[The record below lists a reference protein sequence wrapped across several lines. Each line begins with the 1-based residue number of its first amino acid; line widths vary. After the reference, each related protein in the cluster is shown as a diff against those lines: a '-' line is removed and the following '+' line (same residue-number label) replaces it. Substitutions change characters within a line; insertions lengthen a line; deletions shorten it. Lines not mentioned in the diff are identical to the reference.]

1 MMRTKQLLVS
11 AMALPLLFAACS
23 QEELVSDNSNS
34 LTGRKTVQNVV
45 INTDVPATR
54 MEFGN
59 GYEWV
64 AGDQFGACLMDEF
77 APSND
82 GNWWNDFTLVDY
94 IQTNYPFTRQESKN
108 WTSEAVMQ
116 EGNYFFY
123 FPYNY
128 NMGGKRTPIRLTVP
142 TEQYVKDGEATSTVL
157 NNQLFL
163 AYSPIVAEEG
173 KEQEVLDLTM
183 QPVLAFPAFNLKN
196 VGTGSLT
203 VKRIAFTAESG
214 TVLGKTESNATMWPA
229 EYELKAQGFNNTGF
243 ALLDDKGQR
252 SALTGQ
258 LSPVGD
264 KKVSKVVVTFGEEGI
279 ELSSQEA
286 AWAYIMLPPATN
298 LVNPKLYIYTDA
310 GLGIAELDAKHT
322 DAGTGNITNITNDR
336 ALTSFEYNDDAQVY
350 ITFDNTAMD
359 QPFDLTTSST
369 SDLEDLVEWSQNN
382 TAATLNATITGD
394 KVQITKKIY
403 DILAKNNNMVLNIKC
418 ANAGDATITI
428 PAGIPA
434 DVFDRINFENVNVV
448 NKTDLTL
455 AKDVKKNNVA
465 PAKITNEATI
475 TLAGNSYDLTS
486 TMVDNNGTVT
496 FQAADGKVMTV
507 SMGNTNGGK
516 YLNNTDKG
524 TVTVATDVNV
534 TAGGIVN
541 NGTLTINE
549 DVTLDGRIE
558 NGANGSKNGIINVN
572 GAWTTKFQAGAN
584 YGVINVAATGS
595 ITIPSGSKF
604 TNNANVVTNP
614 QTQAVEF
621 ESVINNSGAINGITN
636 NGTIVMKNANARL
649 ATESSSTGEI
659 DNTEG
664 SNYVTKQVSETVFCV
679 VTEAIKA
686 SALDDLIKDANAK
699 RLDISGSI
707 TIDPA
712 EDETD
717 VTVEV
722 VEVNVEG
729 NLKIDGAEKTLRFV
743 NGTTGTTVNI
753 NAGTTEITARSTVSL
768 GANGKCDGTLNLTD
782 DATLIIANNARLY
795 GNKGTVNGTVEN
807 YGNWYYLTGGTWA
820 EY

>member
-1 MMRTKQLLVS
+1 
-11 AMALPLLFAACS
+11 MALPLLFAACS

-54 MEFGN
+54 MQFGN
-59 GYEWV
+59 DYEWV

-77 APSND
+77 IPSND

-94 IQTNYPFTRQESKN
+94 IQTNYPFTRQESAN

-173 KEQEVLDLTM
+173 KEKEVLNLTM

-203 VKRIAFTAESG
+203 VKRIAFAADS
-214 TVLGKTESNATMWPA
+214 KQWPG
-229 EYELKAQGFNNTGF
+229 EYELKATGFNNTGF
-243 ALLDDKGQR
+243 ALLDDKVQR
-252 SALTGQ
+252 DELIGQ
-258 LSPVGD
+258 LSSVTD
-264 KKVSKVVVTFGEEGI
+264 KEVSKVVVTFGEEGI
-279 ELSSQEA
+279 ELSSQEDM
-286 AWAYIMLPPATN
+286 WAYIMLPPSTN
-298 LVNPKLYIYTDA
+298 LSNPKLYIYTDA
-310 GLGIAELDAKHT
+310 GLGIADLSAPHT
-322 DAGTGNITNITNDR
+322 DAGTTAKNITNDR
-336 ALTSFEYNDDAQVY
+336 ALTSFDYNDDAAVY

-359 QPFDLTTSST
+359 QPFDMTMSST
-369 SDLEDLVEWSQNN
+369 SDLEDLVEWSENN
-382 TAATLNATITGD
+382 TDVTLNATITGD

-403 DILAKNNNMVLNIKC
+403 DILAENKKMELNIKC

-496 FQAADGKVMTV
+496 FQAADGKAMTV

-516 YLNNTDKG
+516 YLNNTNKG
-524 TVTVATDVNV
+524 TVTVATGVTV

-549 DVTLDGRIE
+549 DVTLDGRIG
-558 NGANGSKNGIINVN
+558 NGASGSKNGVINVN
-572 GAWTTKFQAGAN
+572 GAWTTKFQTGAN
-584 YGVINVAATGS
+584 YGIINVAATGS
-595 ITIPSGSKF
+595 LTIPSDSKY
-604 TNNANVVTNP
+604 TNYANVVNNP

-621 ESVINNSGAINGITN
+621 ESVINNNGAINGITN

-649 ATESSSTGEI
+649 VTERSSKGEI

-664 SNYVTKQVSETVFCV
+664 SNYVTKQASETVFCV
-679 VTEAIKA
+679 VTEAITA
-686 SALDDLIKDANAK
+686 TELDDMIKDANAK

-712 EDETD
+712 EDETE

-722 VEVNVEG
+722 EAVNVEG
-729 NLKIDGAEKTLRFV
+729 NLKIDGAEKVLRFT
-743 NGTTGTTVNI
+743 NGTTGTTFNI
-753 NAGTTEITARSTVSL
+753 NAGTTEITARSMMSL
-768 GANGKCDGTLNLTD
+768 GASGTIDGTMNIG
-782 DATLIIANNARLY
+782 ANAKLIIANNAWLWA
-795 GNKGTVNGTVEN
+795 KAGTNPTNVEN
-807 YGNWYYLTGGTWA
+807 YGTWRTGSN
-820 EY
+820 

>member
-54 MEFGN
+54 MQFGGN
-59 GYEWV
+59 DYEWV

-77 APSND
+77 TPSND
-82 GNWWNDFTLVDY
+82 GNWWNDFILVDY
-94 IQTNYPFTRQESKN
+94 IQTNYPFTRQESEN

-163 AYSPIVAEEG
+163 AYSPIFAEEG
-173 KEQEVLDLTM
+173 KEKEVLNLTM

-203 VKRIAFTAESG
+203 VKRIAFAADN
-214 TVLGKTESNATMWPA
+214 KQWPG
-229 EYELKAQGFNNTGF
+229 EYELKAIGFNNTGF
-243 ALLDDKGQR
+243 AQLNDKGQR
-252 SALTGQ
+252 DELVGQ
-258 LSPVGD
+258 LSSVTD
-264 KKVSKVVVTFGEEGI
+264 KEVSKVVVTFGEEGI
-279 ELSSQEA
+279 ELSSQEDM
-286 AWAYIMLPPATN
+286 WAYIMLPPSTS
-298 LVNPKLYIYTDA
+298 LSNPKLYIYTDA
-310 GLGIAELDAKHT
+310 GLGIADLSTPHT
-322 DAGTGNITNITNDR
+322 DAGTTARNITNDR
-336 ALTSFEYNDDAQVY
+336 ALTSFDYNDGAAVY

-359 QPFDLTTSST
+359 QPFDMTMSST
-369 SDLEDLVEWSQNN
+369 SDLEDLVEWSENN
-382 TAATLNATITGD
+382 TDVTLKATITGD

-403 DILAKNNNMVLNIKC
+403 DILAENKKMELNIKC

-496 FQAADGKVMTV
+496 FQAADGKAMTV
-507 SMGNTNGGK
+507 SMGNTNGGQ
-516 YLNNTDKG
+516 YLNNTNKG
-524 TVTVATDVNV
+524 TVTVATGVTV

-541 NGTLTINE
+541 NGTLTINK
-549 DVTLDGRIE
+549 DVTLDGRIG
-558 NGANGSKNGIINVN
+558 NGASGSKNGVINVN
-572 GAWTTKFQAGAN
+572 GAWTTKFQTGAN
-584 YGVINVAATGS
+584 YGVINVAETGS
-595 ITIPSGSKF
+595 LTIPSGSKY
-604 TNNANVVTNP
+604 TNNANVVKNP

-621 ESVINNSGAINGITN
+621 ESVINNKGAINGITN

-649 ATESSSTGEI
+649 VTESSSTGEI
-659 DNTEG
+659 NNTEG
-664 SNYVTKQVSETVFCV
+664 SNYVTKQASEIVFCV
-679 VTEAIKA
+679 VTEAITA
-686 SALDDLIKDANAK
+686 TELDDMIKDANAN

-712 EDETD
+712 EDETE

-722 VEVNVEG
+722 EAVNVKG
-729 NLKIDGAEKTLRFV
+729 NLKIDGAEKVLRFT
-743 NGTTGTTVNI
+743 NGTTGTTFNI
-753 NAGTTEITARSTVSL
+753 NAGTTEITARSMMSL
-768 GANGKCDGTLNLTD
+768 GASGTIDGTMNIG
-782 DATLIIANNARLY
+782 ANAKLIIANNAWLWA
-795 GNKGTVNGTVEN
+795 KAGTNSTNVEN
-807 YGNWYYLTGGTWA
+807 YGTWRTGSN
-820 EY
+820 

>member
-1 MMRTKQLLVS
+1 
-11 AMALPLLFAACS
+11 MALPLLFAACS

-54 MEFGN
+54 MQFGN
-59 GYEWV
+59 DYEWV

-77 APSND
+77 TPSND
-82 GNWWNDFTLVDY
+82 GNWWNDFILVDY
-94 IQTNYPFTRQESKN
+94 IQTNYPFTRQESAN

-173 KEQEVLDLTM
+173 KEKEVLNLTM

-203 VKRIAFTAESG
+203 VKRIAFAADS
-214 TVLGKTESNATMWPA
+214 KQWPG
-229 EYELKAQGFNNTGF
+229 EYELKATGFNNTGF
-243 ALLDDKGQR
+243 ALLNDKGQR
-252 SALTGQ
+252 DELVGQ
-258 LSPVGD
+258 LSSVTD
-264 KKVSKVVVTFGEEGI
+264 KEVSKVVVTFGEEGI
-279 ELSSQEA
+279 ELSSQEDM
-286 AWAYIMLPPATN
+286 WAYIMLPPSTN
-298 LVNPKLYIYTDA
+298 LSNPKLYIYTDA
-310 GLGIAELDAKHT
+310 GLGIADLSAPHT
-322 DAGTGNITNITNDR
+322 DAGTTAKNITNDR
-336 ALTSFEYNDDAQVY
+336 ALTSFDYNDDAAVY

-359 QPFDLTTSST
+359 QPFDMTMSST
-369 SDLEDLVEWSQNN
+369 SDLEDLVEWSENN
-382 TAATLNATITGD
+382 TDVTLNATITGD

-403 DILAKNNNMVLNIKC
+403 DILAENKKMELNIKC

-496 FQAADGKVMTV
+496 FQAADGKAMTV

-516 YLNNTDKG
+516 YLNNTNKG
-524 TVTVATDVNV
+524 TVTVATGVTV

-549 DVTLDGRIE
+549 DVTLDGRIG
-558 NGANGSKNGIINVN
+558 NGASGSKNGVINVN
-572 GAWTTKFQAGAN
+572 GAWTTKFQTGAN

-595 ITIPSGSKF
+595 LTIPSDSKY
-604 TNNANVVTNP
+604 TNNANVVKNP

-621 ESVINNSGAINGITN
+621 ESVINNNGAINGITN

-649 ATESSSTGEI
+649 VTESSSTGEI
-659 DNTEG
+659 DNTVG
-664 SNYVTKQVSETVFCV
+664 SNYVTKQASETVFCV
-679 VTEAIKA
+679 VTEAITA
-686 SALDDLIKDANAK
+686 TELDDMIKDANAK

-712 EDETD
+712 EDETE

-722 VEVNVEG
+722 EAVNVEG
-729 NLKIDGAEKTLRFV
+729 NLKIDGAEKVLRFT
-743 NGTTGTTVNI
+743 NGTTGTTFNI
-753 NAGTTEITARSTVSL
+753 NAGTTEITARSMMSL
-768 GANGKCDGTLNLTD
+768 GASGTIDGTMNIG
-782 DATLIIANNARLY
+782 ANAKLIIANNAWLWA
-795 GNKGTVNGTVEN
+795 KAGTNPTNVEN
-807 YGNWYYLTGGTWA
+807 YGTWRTGSN
-820 EY
+820 

>member
-1 MMRTKQLLVS
+1 MMRTKHLLVS

-23 QEELVSDNSNS
+23 QEELVSDNSYN
-34 LTGRKTVQNVV
+34 LAGRKTVQNVV
-45 INTDVPATR
+45 INTDMPATR
-54 MEFGN
+54 MVYGN

-64 AGDQFGACLMDEF
+64 AGDQFGACLMDEYQDINTTG
-77 APSND
+77 S
-82 GNWWNDFTLVDY
+82 WWEDFTLVDY

-128 NMGGKRTPIRLTVP
+128 NMGGKRTPIRLAVP

-173 KEQEVLDLTM
+173 KEKEVLDLTM

-203 VKRIAFTAESG
+203 VKRIAFAAD
-214 TVLGKTESNATMWPA
+214 GKQWPG
-229 EYELKAQGFNNTGF
+229 EYELKATGF
-243 ALLDDKGQR
+243 TGANGAFEQMNDAQQR
-252 SALTGQ
+252 AALTGQ
-258 LSPVGD
+258 LFSVTD
-264 KKVSKVVVTFGEEGI
+264 KETSKVVVTFGEEGI
-279 ELSSQEA
+279 ELSSQEDM
-286 AWAYIMLPPATN
+286 WAYIMLPPSAN
-298 LVNPKLYIYTDA
+298 LSNPKLYIYTDA
-310 GLGIAELDAKHT
+310 GLGIADLSTPHT
-322 DAGTGNITNITNDR
+322 DAGTTAKNITNDR
-336 ALTSFEYNDDAQVY
+336 ALTSFDYNDGAAVY

-359 QPFDLTTSST
+359 QPFNMTMSST
-369 SDLEDLVEWSQNN
+369 SDLEDLVEWSETN
-382 TAATLNATITGD
+382 TDVTLNATITGD

-418 ANAGDATITI
+418 AIAGDATITI

-572 GAWTTKFQAGAN
+572 GAWTTRFQAGAN

-636 NGTIVMKNANARL
+636 KGTIKMMNANARL
-649 ATESSSTGEI
+649 VTESSSTGEI

-664 SNYVTKQVSETVFCV
+664 SNYVTKQANETVFCV

-729 NLKIDGAEKTLRFV
+729 NLKIDGAEKVLRFT
-743 NGTTGTTVNI
+743 NGTTGTTFNI
-753 NAGTTEITARSTVSL
+753 NAGTTEITARTKMSL
-768 GANGKCDGTLNLTD
+768 GASGTIDGTMNIG
-782 DATLIIANNARLY
+782 ANAKLILANNAWLWA
-795 GNKGTVNGTVEN
+795 KAGTNPSNVEN
-807 YGNWYYLTGGTWA
+807 YGTWRQP
-820 EY
+820 

>member
-54 MEFGN
+54 MEFGK

-82 GNWWNDFTLVDY
+82 GNWWNDFKLVDY

-203 VKRIAFTAESG
+203 VKRIAFAAD
-214 TVLGKTESNATMWPA
+214 GKQWPG
-229 EYELKAQGFNNTGF
+229 EYELKATGF
-243 ALLDDKGQR
+243 TGANGAFEQMNDAQQR
-252 SALTGQ
+252 AALTGL
-258 LSPVGD
+258 LSSVTD
-264 KKVSKVVVTFGEEGI
+264 KETSKVVVTFGEEGI
-279 ELSSQEA
+279 ELSSQEDM
-286 AWAYIMLPPATN
+286 WAYIMLPPSAN
-298 LVNPKLYIYTDA
+298 LSNPKLYIYTDA
-310 GLGIAELDAKHT
+310 GLGIADLSTPHT
-322 DAGTGNITNITNDR
+322 DAGTTAKNITNDR
-336 ALTSFEYNDDAQVY
+336 ALTSFDYNDGAAVY

-359 QPFDLTTSST
+359 QPFNMTMSST
-369 SDLEDLVEWSQNN
+369 SDLEDLVEWSETN
-382 TAATLNATITGD
+382 TDVTLNATITGD

-403 DILAKNNNMVLNIKC
+403 DILANNDNMVLNIKC

-475 TLAGNSYDLTS
+475 TLAGNSYDFGS
-486 TMVDNNGTVT
+486 VEVANNGTIT
-496 FQAADGKVMTV
+496 FQAANGKAMNLPVKSGKFVNAAKGTIVMT
-507 SMGNTNGGK
+507 
-516 YLNNTDKG
+516 
-524 TVTVATDVNV
+524 TDVNI
-534 TAGGIVN
+534 TN
-541 NGTLTINE
+541 NGITNYGALTINE
-549 DVTLDGRIE
+549 EVAVMGKID
-558 NGANGSKNGIINVN
+558 NGATGEKTGVLNVN
-572 GAWTTKFQAGAN
+572 GEWTTNGTGGNN
-584 YGVINVAATGS
+584 YGIINVAATGS
-595 ITIPSGSKF
+595 ITVPSSNGKY

-621 ESVINNSGAINGITN
+621 ESVINNSGNINGITN
-636 NGTIVMKNANARL
+636 NGTIVMVTASAHL
-649 ATESSSTGEI
+649 QSASDSEGYI

-664 SNYVTKQVSETVFCV
+664 SNYVKKQADETIFCM
-679 VTEAIKA
+679 VTEPIKA
-686 SALDDLIKDANAK
+686 SDLDDLIKDANAK
-699 RLDISGSI
+699 MLVISGTI
-707 TIDPA
+707 TTDNK
-712 EDETD
+712 D
-717 VTVEV
+717 VTVNV
-722 VEVNVEG
+722 AEVNVVG
-729 NLKIDGAEKTLRFV
+729 DLKIDGAEKTLRFV
-743 NGTTGTTVNI
+743 NGTTGTIVNI
-753 NAGTTEITARSTVSL
+753 NAGTTELTARSVLSL
-768 GANGKCDGTLNLTD
+768 GALNACDGRLNVED
-782 DATLIIANNARLY
+782 DAKFIIANNAVLY
-795 GNKGTVNGTVEN
+795 GIRGNINDNVEN
-807 YGNWYYLTGGTWA
+807 YGTWYYLNSGSWT

>member
-45 INTDVPATR
+45 INTDMPATR
-54 MEFGN
+54 MVYGN
-59 GYEWV
+59 GYEWI

-94 IQTNYPFTRQESKN
+94 IQTNYPFTRQKSEN

-128 NMGGKRTPIRLTVP
+128 NLGGKRTPIRLTVP

-173 KEQEVLDLTM
+173 KEKEVLNLTM

-203 VKRIAFTAESG
+203 VKRIAFAAESG
-214 TVLGKTESNATMWPA
+214 TVLGKVESDATMWPA
-229 EYELKAQGFNNTGF
+229 EYELKAKGFTGANGAF
-243 ALLDDKGQR
+243 EKMDDAAQR
-252 SALTGQ
+252 AALTGQ
-258 LSPVGD
+258 LSPVSD

-286 AWAYIMLPPATN
+286 AWVYIMLPPATN
-298 LVNPKLYIYTDA
+298 LTNPKLYIYTDA

-322 DAGTGNITNITNDR
+322 DAGTGSITNITNDR
-336 ALTSFEYNDDAQVY
+336 ALTSFGYNDGAKVY

-369 SDLEDLVEWSQNN
+369 SDLEDLVAWSQNN
-382 TAATLNATITGD
+382 SAATLNATITGD
-394 KVQITKKIY
+394 QVQITKKIY
-403 DILAKNNNMVLNIKC
+403 DILAKNNNMILNIKC

-496 FQAADGKVMTV
+496 FQAADGKAMTV

-516 YLNNTDKG
+516 YLNNTNKG
-524 TVTVATDVNV
+524 TVTVATGVTV

-549 DVTLDGRIE
+549 DVTLDGRIG
-558 NGANGSKNGIINVN
+558 NGASGSKNGVINVN
-572 GAWTTKFQAGAN
+572 GAWTTKFQTGAN
-584 YGVINVAATGS
+584 YGIINVAATGS
-595 ITIPSGSKF
+595 LTIPSDSKY
-604 TNNANVVTNP
+604 TNYANVVKNP

-621 ESVINNSGAINGITN
+621 ESVINNNGAINGITN

-649 ATESSSTGEI
+649 VTERSSTGEI

-664 SNYVTKQVSETVFCV
+664 SNYVTKQASETVFCV
-679 VTEAIKA
+679 VTEAITA
-686 SALDDLIKDANAK
+686 TELDDMIKDANAK

-712 EDETD
+712 EDETE

-722 VEVNVEG
+722 EAVNVEG
-729 NLKIDGAEKTLRFV
+729 NLKIDGAEKVLRFT
-743 NGTTGTTVNI
+743 NGTTGTTFNI
-753 NAGTTEITARSTVSL
+753 NAGTTEITARSMMSL
-768 GANGKCDGTLNLTD
+768 GASGTIDGTMNIG
-782 DATLIIANNARLY
+782 ANAKLIIANNAWLWA
-795 GNKGTVNGTVEN
+795 KAGTNPTNVEN
-807 YGNWYYLTGGTWA
+807 YGTWRTGSN
-820 EY
+820 